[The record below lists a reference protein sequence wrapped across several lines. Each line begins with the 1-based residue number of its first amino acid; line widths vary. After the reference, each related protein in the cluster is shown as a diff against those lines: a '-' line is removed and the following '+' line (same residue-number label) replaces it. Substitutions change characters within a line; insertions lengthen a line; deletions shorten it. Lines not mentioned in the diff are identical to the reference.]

1 MSKRSISI
9 QTVLVRWL
17 VPLLVLPLCL
27 TQVLSVLSLQSAV
40 LFLIPNPKSCLALT
54 KSRFLIL
61 SLPRL
66 LRTTWWTRRFDR
78 RGRMYHVD
86 LNRQETH
93 PAIDYTEPVPGTR
106 NTAIPISFPIQLGPI
121 CNPTR
126 RGYPRN
132 KKRISREYE
141 MRWLFIALLFR
152 KCTHSLI

>member
-1 MSKRSISI
+1 MSKRSICI
-9 QTVLVRWL
+9 QTVLDRSL

-40 LFLIPNPKSCLALT
+40 LFLIPNPKSCLAST
-54 KSRFLIL
+54 KSLFLIL

-106 NTAIPISFPIQLGPI
+106 NTAIPTSFPIQLGPI
-121 CNPTR
+121 CDPKDVVIQEI
-126 RGYPRN
+126 
-132 KKRISREYE
+132 KKRISSEYE
-141 MRWLFIALLFR
+141 MRWLFIALLFQ